1 MLNIILKNTLHTILA
16 SCNPLSVLYNLPVA
30 GSGSK
35 HHRPS
40 INCCMQPAH
49 VARNGGLYLECGLLQ
64 LEPIVERLVKEKH
77 LGLVRHRQ

>member
-1 MLNIILKNTLHTILA
+1 MLAAKLNMILENTLHTILA

-40 INCCMQPAH
+40 INCCMQLAQ
-49 VARNGGLYLECGLLQ
+49 VAYIARDGGLYLECGLLQ
-64 LEPIVERLVKEKH
+64 LEPIVERLVKEKY
-77 LGLVRHRQ
+77 